1 MLLDLEIE
9 ISKKVIIVSKSLRI
23 QILFSEHM
31 MHMNYWYEICVFFKN
46 IQLGVNYW
54 SSQQRYF
61 VEKMQKK
68 IDKTTFYVKILTAL
82 VMLLVS

>member
-31 MHMNYWYEICVFFKN
+31 MHMNYWYEICVFFKKN
-46 IQLGVNYW
+46 TVKCQLLIVSTTIFCWKNA
-54 SSQQRYF
+54 
-61 VEKMQKK
+61 KK
-68 IDKTTFYVKILTAL
+68 IDEMTFYVKILTTL